1 MKISRR
7 VFLQMLGATGALA
20 GGSSRIWAIPD
31 AWREK
36 LRYGPRLETWKMST
50 CGQCSAGCGIRV
62 RLVDDIPVR
71 ILGNPISPVN
81 HGFVCPMGEAGIE
94 LLYHPDRIGSPLRR
108 KGKKGEPGWE
118 PVSWDDAMKQIA
130 KAFRGEGKGKRPG
143 PFGFLM
149 RDQNTLL
156 TQFAGEFA
164 SRAGFSH
171 FFPWRTPSVNE
182 LGFWQ
187 GGMDFPPLA
196 FDLARTDYLIT
207 FGTNLLEE
215 PPSPVY
221 FNRLYGGLKEKRAR
235 TGLKM
240 VHVDARMSQAGRN
253 ATEWVQ
259 IRPGSMGVLALGL
272 TYVILRDN
280 IYARDFISRHTHDFR
295 TGSDD
300 FRTLVTRDYS
310 PDRVSEVTGV
320 PAQTILRLAREFGS
334 AKAPLALSGGTMAA
348 SETELFT
355 QWAVASLNALSGSF
369 TAEGLW
375 RDPAPVPWDPYPV
388 SVFSPRSGAFSRK
401 PEYGHGSD
409 LPASWMAENLP
420 ALAEAGKVPGLE
432 TLLIA
437 YVNPVLQAS
446 NQKEWR
452 DWLSRIPLVVQ
463 FATMTDDT
471 SPYADLVLPL
481 TTYLEQWDLTLPAPN
496 LPFSQVALQQPVVPP
511 MSGAR
516 PLGDIL
522 LSLGREAGVDLLPGS
537 SGKSYREY
545 VEARMKQIFASGKG
559 TPFFEAVSLEF
570 LEDLRKRG
578 WQVYSYPA
586 FADFRRLL
594 QEKGGW
600 WDPGEYPAVDWKR
613 KKKFLFPTTSRL
625 ATLLQ
630 EAPMPRPEGGEGESK
645 DRKPNLLLEKGIRR
659 PDGPDS
665 FLLVPFISLM
675 NMTGDGASLPLLQE
689 MFGLYP
695 RLYWNTWAEIH
706 PRRAALLKLKDGD
719 LIRVI
724 SGKGVMT
731 LPVRVVPTV
740 SPEILSVP
748 FGQGHTERGRTAKQ
762 VGVNPVAML
771 DHHADPLSGRN
782 SWRSTLVRVEKING

>member
-1 MKISRR
+1 VKISRR
-7 VFLQMLGATGALA
+7 VFLQLLGATGALA
-20 GGSSRIWAIPD
+20 GGASRIWAVPD
-31 AWREK
+31 EWREK
-36 LRYGPRLETWKMST
+36 LLSGPRLETWKVST
-50 CGQCSAGCGIRV
+50 CGQCPAGCGIRV
-62 RLVDDIPVR
+62 RLIDDIPVR
-71 ILGNPISPVN
+71 ILGNPIAPVN
-81 HGFVCPMGEAGIE
+81 NGFTCPMGEAGLE
-94 LLYHPDRIGSPLRR
+94 LLYHPDRIATPFRR
-108 KGKKGEPGWE
+108 KGKKGERGWE
-118 PVSWDDAMKQIA
+118 PVSWDAALEQISQA
-130 KAFRGEGKGKRPG
+130 LGKPGKGKPPG

-149 RDQNTLL
+149 GDRNTLL
-156 TQFAGEFA
+156 TQLAGEFA
-164 SRAGFSH
+164 SRSGSSL

-187 GGMDFPPLA
+187 GGLEYPPLA
-196 FDLARTDYLIT
+196 FDLKKTDYMIT

-215 PPSPVY
+215 PLSPVY
-221 FNRLYGGLKEKRAR
+221 FNRIYGGMKEKRAR

-259 IRPGSMGVLALGL
+259 IRPGSMGILALGL
-272 TYVILRDN
+272 AYVILRDN
-280 IYARDFISRHTHDFR
+280 IYDKDFIGSHTQDFR
-295 TGSDD
+295 KGSND
-300 FRTLVTRDYS
+300 FQTLVTRDYA

-334 AKAPLALSGGTMAA
+334 AKAPLALAGGTMAS

-355 QWAVASLNALSGSF
+355 QWGVASLNALSGSF

-375 RDPAPVPWDPYPV
+375 RDPAPVPWDPFPV
-388 SVFSPRSGAFSRK
+388 SAFSPRSGAFSRK
-401 PEYGHGSD
+401 PEYGLGSD

-420 ALAEAGKVPGLE
+420 TLAEAGKIPDLE

-437 YVNPVLQAS
+437 HVNPVFQAP
-446 NQKEWR
+446 NQKAWK

-463 FATMTDDT
+463 FATMIDDT

-481 TTYLEQWDLTLPAPN
+481 TTYLEQWDLTLPPPN
-496 LPFSQVALQQPVVPP
+496 LPFSQLGLQQPVVPP
-511 MSGAR
+511 MPGAR

-522 LSLGREAGVDLLPGS
+522 LSLGREASVDLLPGS
-537 SGKSYREY
+537 SGNTYGEY
-545 VEARMKQIFASGKG
+545 VAARMKQVFASGKG

-586 FADFRRLL
+586 FADFWRLL

-625 ATLLQ
+625 ATLLK
-630 EAPMPRPEGGEGESK
+630 ESPVPRPERGGEAK
-645 DRKPNLLLEKGIRR
+645 DKKLNLRFEEGIRR
-659 PDGPDS
+659 PEGPNS
-665 FLLVPFISLM
+665 FSLVPFTSLM

-689 MFGLYP
+689 MFGLYL

-706 PRRAALLKLKDGD
+706 PQRAARLDLKDGD
-719 LIRVI
+719 LIRVT
-724 SGKGVMT
+724 SGNGVMT
-731 LPVRVVPTV
+731 LPVRIVPTV

-748 FGQGHTERGRTAKQ
+748 FGQGHTERGRTARHI
-762 VGVNPVAML
+762 GANPVAML
-771 DHHADPLSGRN
+771 EYHTDPLSGRN
-782 SWRSTLVRVEKING
+782 SWLSTLVRVEKINR

>member
-1 MKISRR
+1 MNLSRR
-7 VFLQMLGATGALA
+7 AFLQMLGATGALA
-20 GGSSRIWAIPD
+20 GGASRIWAIPD
-31 AWREK
+31 EWREI
-36 LRYGPRLETWKMST
+36 LRSGPRLETWKMSA
-50 CGQCSAGCGIRV
+50 CGQCPAGCGIRV

-71 ILGNPISPVN
+71 ILGNPIAPAN
-81 HGFVCPMGEAGIE
+81 KGYVCPMGEAGLE
-94 LLYHPDRIGSPLRR
+94 LLYHPDRVATPMRR

-118 PVSWDDAMKQIA
+118 PVSWDDAMKAISQA
-130 KAFRGEGKGKRPG
+130 LKGLKNGKQPG
-143 PFGFLM
+143 TLGFLM
-149 RDQNTLL
+149 GDRNTLL
-156 TQFAGEFA
+156 TEFAGEFV
-164 SRAGFSH
+164 SRLGSSH
-171 FFPWRTPSVNE
+171 FFPWRSPLINE
-182 LGFWQ
+182 LGFRQ
-187 GGMDFPPLA
+187 GAGEFPPFA
-196 FDLARTDYLIT
+196 FDLTRTDFLLT

-215 PPSPVY
+215 PLSPVY
-221 FNRLYGGLKEKRAR
+221 FNRIYGGLKEKRAR

-259 IRPGSMGVLALGL
+259 IRPGSMGVLALGMA
-272 TYVILRDN
+272 YVILRDN
-280 IYARDFISRHTHDFR
+280 IYDQDFIRRHTQDFR
-295 TGSDD
+295 KGSDD
-300 FRTLVTRDYS
+300 FRTMVTRDYS

-334 AKAPLALSGGTMAA
+334 AKAPLALAGGTMAS

-369 TAEGLW
+369 SAKGLW
-375 RDPAPVPWDPYPV
+375 REPAPVPWGTSSV
-388 SVFSPRSGAFSRK
+388 SAFSPRSAAFSRK
-401 PEYGHGSD
+401 PENALGSD
-409 LPASWMAENLP
+409 LPAAWVAERLP
-420 ALAEAGKVPGLE
+420 DLAAAGKIPDLE
-432 TLLIA
+432 MLLIA
-437 YVNPVLQAS
+437 QVDPVFLAA
-446 NQKEWR
+446 NRKAWK

-463 FATMTDDT
+463 CATMIDDT
-471 SPYADLVLPL
+471 SAFADIVLPM
-481 TTYLEQWDLTLPAPN
+481 TTYLEQSDLTLPAPN
-496 LPFSQVALQQPVVPP
+496 LPFSQLGLQQPVVPP

-522 LSLGREAGVDLLPGS
+522 LRLGREAGVDLHPGS
-537 SGKSYREY
+537 NGTSYGGY

-586 FADFRRLL
+586 FEDFWRLL

-600 WDPGEYPAVDWKR
+600 WDPGEHPPVDWNR
-613 KKKFLFPTTSRL
+613 RTFLFPTDPRMAS
-625 ATLLQ
+625 LLK
-630 EAPMPRPEGGEGESK
+630 ESMFPRSVEGGEK
-645 DRKPNLLLEKGIRR
+645 RATTPNLWLEDGIRR

-665 FLLVPFISLM
+665 FLLVPFPSLM

-689 MFGLYP
+689 MFGLHP
-695 RLYWNTWAEIH
+695 RLYWNTWAEVN
-706 PRRAALLKLKDGD
+706 PQRAARLQLKDGD

-748 FGQGHTERGRTAKQ
+748 FGQGHTESGRHAKTI
-762 VGVNPVAML
+762 GANPIVML
-771 DHHADPLSGRN
+771 DHRADPLSGRN
-782 SWRSTLVRVEKING
+782 SWLSTLVRVEKINR

>member
-1 MKISRR
+1 VKISRR
-7 VFLQMLGATGALA
+7 VFLQLLGATGALA
-20 GGSSRIWAIPD
+20 GGVSQIWAIPD
-31 AWREK
+31 EWREK
-36 LRYGPRLETWKMST
+36 LRSGPRLETWKLST
-50 CGQCSAGCGIRV
+50 CGQCQAGCGIRV
-62 RLVDDIPVR
+62 RLIDDIPVR
-71 ILGNPISPVN
+71 ILGNPIAPVN
-81 HGFVCPMGEAGIE
+81 NGFVCPMGEAGLE
-94 LLYHPDRIGSPLRR
+94 LLYHPDRISSPLRR

-130 KAFRGEGKGKRPG
+130 QARRKKGKAKQPG
-143 PFGFLM
+143 RFGFLM
-149 RDQNTLL
+149 GDRNTLS

-164 SRAGFSH
+164 ARLGSSH

-187 GGMDFPPLA
+187 GAGEFPPLA
-196 FDLARTDYLIT
+196 FDLTRTDYMIT

-221 FNRLYGGLKEKRAR
+221 FNRIYGGLKEKRAR

-253 ATEWVQ
+253 ANEWVR

-280 IYARDFISRHTHDFR
+280 IYDQDFISRHTQDFR
-295 TGSDD
+295 RGSDD

-310 PDRVSEVTGV
+310 PERVSEVTGV
-320 PAQTILRLAREFGS
+320 PAQTILRLAREFVS
-334 AKAPLALSGGTMAA
+334 AKAPLALAGGTLA
-348 SETELFT
+348 SSEAELFT
-355 QWAVASLNALSGSF
+355 QWAVASLNALSGGFSSK
-369 TAEGLW
+369 GLW
-375 RDPAPVPWDPYPV
+375 RDPVPVPWDPSPV
-388 SVFSPRSGAFSRK
+388 SAFSLRSGTFSRK
-401 PEYGHGSD
+401 PENSLGSD

-420 ALAEAGKVPGLE
+420 ELAEAGNISDLE

-437 YVNPVLQAS
+437 HVNPVFQAP
-446 NQKEWR
+446 NQKAWR

-463 FATMTDDT
+463 FTTMIDDT

-481 TTYLEQWDLTLPAPN
+481 TTYLEQWDLTLPTPN
-496 LPFSQVALQQPVVPP
+496 LPFSQLGLQQPVVPP
-511 MSGAR
+511 LSGAR
-516 PLGDIL
+516 SLGDVL
-522 LSLGREAGVDLLPGS
+522 LRLGKEAGVDLLPGS
-537 SGKSYREY
+537 NGKSYEEY
-545 VEARMKQIFASGKG
+545 VAARMKQIFASGKG

-586 FADFRRLL
+586 FEDFWRLL

-600 WDPGEYPAVDWKR
+600 WDPEEHPSVDWKR

-625 ATLLQ
+625 ATLLK
-630 EAPMPRPEGGEGESK
+630 ESSVPRPEGGGETGVRS
-645 DRKPNLLLEKGIRR
+645 PNLSFEDGIRR
-659 PDGPDS
+659 PDGLDS
-665 FLLVPFISLM
+665 FLLVPFTSLM

-689 MFGLYP
+689 LFGLYP

-706 PRRAALLKLKDGD
+706 PERAARLNLKDGD

-724 SGKGVMT
+724 AGKGEMT
-731 LPVRVVPTV
+731 LPVRIVKTV
-740 SPEILSVP
+740 FPEILSVP

-762 VGVNPVAML
+762 VGANPVAML

-782 SWRSTLVRVEKING
+782 SWRSTLVRVEKINR